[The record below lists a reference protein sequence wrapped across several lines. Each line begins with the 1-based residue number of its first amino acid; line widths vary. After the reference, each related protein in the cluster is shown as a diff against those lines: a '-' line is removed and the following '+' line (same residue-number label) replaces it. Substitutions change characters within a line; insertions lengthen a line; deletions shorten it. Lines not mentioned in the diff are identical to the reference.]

1 MAFSFSSIKNLGCS
15 PEPSEILFFF
25 FAFFPPP
32 KRQIKSS
39 GHSRLHLESVR

>member
-25 FAFFPPP
+25 FAFFFFLSNV
-32 KRQIKSS
+32 KLSHQDAVDFI
-39 GHSRLHLESVR
+39 